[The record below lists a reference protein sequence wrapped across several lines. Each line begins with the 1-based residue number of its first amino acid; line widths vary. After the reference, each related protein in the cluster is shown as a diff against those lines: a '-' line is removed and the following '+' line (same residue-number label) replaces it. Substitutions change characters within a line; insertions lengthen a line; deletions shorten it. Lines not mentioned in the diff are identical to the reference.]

1 MVAAGP
7 TREIFSRRASIFAK
21 AYFGKMKTR
30 SLKRKASDDEV
41 PERSAAT
48 LEQEENKIADESPIR
63 KRMTELVD
71 VRTLCNFLSYA
82 VYWLSTRDVCEP
94 CFRENTEKKKIVC
107 WSKNYLTIKVT
118 CKL

>member
-30 SLKRKASDDEV
+30 SSKRKASDDEV

-82 VYWLSTRDVCEP
+82 VY
-94 CFRENTEKKKIVC
+94 
-107 WSKNYLTIKVT
+107 
-118 CKL
+118 